1 MRAKCLGNTIIV
13 HEYEGIDSLK
23 REYLP
28 SMIIFEMFDFIL
40 KWAASPPLMST
51 NALIENWIFIVFFFY
66 KYEGKIY
73 REVNL
78 ERVSPGLDFRMQT
91 AFKRN
96 ERFFLWPAANGLF
109 SWSVRGLL
117 EGVNV
122 KKREIVKPFLP
133 LRPALTHIWFTRN
146 ANIKVNVLS
155 CGWSHVYAAVNTL
168 SHIRETGKWSINW
181 TLYVQGVKLYFTRK
195 Y

>member
-1 MRAKCLGNTIIV
+1 MSGL
-13 HEYEGIDSLK
+13 
-23 REYLP
+23 
-28 SMIIFEMFDFIL
+28 
-40 KWAASPPLMST
+40 ASPYVNKRLDRKL
-51 NALIENWIFIVFFFY
+51 NFHRFFFFY

-133 LRPALTHIWFTRN
+133 LRPALTHI
-146 ANIKVNVLS
+146 
-155 CGWSHVYAAVNTL
+155 
-168 SHIRETGKWSINW
+168 
-181 TLYVQGVKLYFTRK
+181 
-195 Y
+195 